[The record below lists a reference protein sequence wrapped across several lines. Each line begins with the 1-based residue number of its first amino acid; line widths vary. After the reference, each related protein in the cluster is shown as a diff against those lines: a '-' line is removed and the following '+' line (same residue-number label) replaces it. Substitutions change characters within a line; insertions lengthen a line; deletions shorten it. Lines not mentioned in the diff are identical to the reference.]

1 MKIEQKHGVNKPLY
15 AAGAAVVAAS
25 TLLCGCNPFVVDYA
39 GDEVMPTTDEVE
51 LDGDVIE
58 YTDESSVNVSCS
70 GDCDFDMDQAVKKL
84 QEYCGKFPAGGI
96 QVTSDFDDRYKLLD
110 VTGDGKD
117 DIVTSFTYGSGLVR
131 DTIVVYD
138 ATNKVFYQFNNQF
151 DSYHLQSVED
161 GKMIVEETVYPN
173 KKNMGTVVIEDGY
186 LVFVADEA
194 ADETSESAME
204 TSDETSAEVTD
215 EE

>member
-25 TLLCGCNPFVVDYA
+25 MLLCGCNPFVVDYA

-70 GDCDFDMDQAVKKL
+70 GDCDFDMDQAVKEL

-96 QVTSDFDDRYKLLD
+96 PVTFDFDDRYKLLD

-151 DSYHLQSVED
+151 DSYHLQSIED

-173 KKNMGTVVIEDGY
+173 KKTMGMVVIEDGY

-194 ADETSESAME
+194 ADETSESALE

>member
-1 MKIEQKHGVNKPLY
+1 MN
-15 AAGAAVVAAS
+15 
-25 TLLCGCNPFVVDYA
+25 
-39 GDEVMPTTDEVE
+39 
-51 LDGDVIE
+51 
-58 YTDESSVNVSCS
+58 
-70 GDCDFDMDQAVKKL
+70 QAVKEL

-96 QVTSDFDDRYKLLD
+96 PVTSDFDDQYKLLD

-151 DSYHLQSVED
+151 DSYHLQSIED
-161 GKMIVEETVYPN
+161 GKMIVEETVYPD
-173 KKNMGTVVIEDGY
+173 KKTMGTVVIEDGY

-194 ADETSESAME
+194 ADETGEEAANTSE
-204 TSDETSAEVTD
+204 TSEETSAEATD